1 MTTIKTTKGTIEI
14 STITPALLKE
24 LQALLPYGV
33 YPFEQKLRD
42 ADYGFVMQC
51 DDKEVHCIK
60 LQPIEL
66 EPQQAQE
73 QFLIQHH
80 MIMKAYCGYIK
91 MGFSGAYLASPYLNQ
106 KENGLYEAGI
116 CNFIFPDKDQT
127 NPSASPLNGV
137 YDDVLGKGAS
147 DMFFGFVECLK
158 KAFIDDKLT
167 IPQYFG
173 IDIRP
178 RSQLNSMAMYFM
190 VKDAQLICLRA
201 NLREQEDLA
210 WPILAEAGITTVFH
224 MPSLPM
230 TIKDADLGKSKGLG
244 DQI

>member
-1 MTTIKTTKGTIEI
+1 MTTIKTTKGVIEI
-14 STITPALLKE
+14 STTPPALLKE

-33 YPFEQKLRD
+33 YPFEHKLRD

-80 MIMKAYCGYIK
+80 MIMKAYCSYIK
-91 MGFSGAYLASPYLNQ
+91 MGFSGVYLATPYLKP
-106 KENGLYEAGI
+106 KEKGLYEAGI
-116 CNFIFPDKDQT
+116 AHFIFPDGDSSQLT
-127 NPSASPLNGV
+127 SPLNRA
-137 YDDVLGKGAS
+137 YDADLGAGAS
-147 DMFFGFVECLK
+147 ALFFGFMECYK
-158 KAFIDDKLT
+158 KAFKDNKLT

-178 RSQLNSMAMYFM
+178 RSHLNSMAMYFM

-201 NLREQEDLA
+201 NLRAHSPAKL
-210 WPILAEAGITTVFH
+210 
-224 MPSLPM
+224 
-230 TIKDADLGKSKGLG
+230 
-244 DQI
+244 

>member
-1 MTTIKTTKGTIEI
+1 MTTIKTTKGAIEI
-14 STITPALLKE
+14 STIPPALLKG
-24 LQALLPYGV
+24 LQALLPYGIM
-33 YPFEQKLRD
+33 PFEQPLQG
-42 ADYGFVMQC
+42 ANYGFVMQC

-60 LQPIEL
+60 LQPMEL

-73 QFLIQHH
+73 QFLMQHH
-80 MIMKAYCGYIK
+80 MIMRAYRSYIK
-91 MGFSGAYLASPYLNQ
+91 LGFSGAYLASPYLNQ

-116 CNFIFPDKDQT
+116 CNFIFPDKEQLS
-127 NPSASPLNGV
+127 PSASPLNGV

-173 IDIRP
+173 IDVRP
-178 RSQLNSMAMYFM
+178 RSHLKNLAMYFM
-190 VKDAQLICLRA
+190 VKDTQLICLRA

-210 WPILAEAGITTVFH
+210 WPILADAGITTVFH

-230 TIKDADLGKSKGLG
+230 TIKEADLSISKGLG
-244 DQI
+244 EN